1 MQTYFS
7 TDAAA
12 KFIVSFALFVITGTM
27 ILMSKEYVEFNEL
40 LQDITNCVCGI
51 SFIATIYTT
60 IMLFKSKVKL

>member
-12 KFIVSFALFVITGTM
+12 KFIASFALFVITGTM
-27 ILMSKEYVEFNEL
+27 IFMSKEYIEFTEL
-40 LQDITNCVCGI
+40 TKDITNCVCGM

-60 IMLFKSKVKL
+60 IMLFKSKVKI